1 MTNHEK
7 LILYLVQDKVSYMME
22 NNCDNNYIA
31 LYIDNV
37 ITKLPSGYSCE
48 LSSILYRMHDNLI
61 YGNEF

>member
-7 LILYLVQDKVSYMME
+7 LIIYLVQDKVSFMIK

-31 LYIDNV
+31 FYIDDV

-48 LSSILYRMHDNLI
+48 LFSILYRMHDNFLM
-61 YGNEF
+61 YKE

>member
-31 LYIDNV
+31 LYIDDV
-37 ITKLPSGYSCE
+37 ITKLPSGYSWE
-48 LSSILYRMHDNLI
+48 LSSILYRMHDNFLM
-61 YGNEF
+61 YK

>member
-31 LYIDNV
+31 LYIDDV
-37 ITKLPSGYSCE
+37 ITKLPSGYSWE
-48 LSSILYRMHDNLI
+48 LSSILYRMHDNLLM
-61 YGNEF
+61 YKE